1 MTNKYELTTIKDIF
15 DKVPADRIETC
26 MAELAEL
33 LRQSA
38 VLRDGLQE
46 LAVTAGIEVDVATL
60 VKLPDVFEWTDD
72 NLGELTLTVCTS
84 LGDDRVELGQIKS
97 TMGAGR

>member
-38 VLRDGLQE
+38 VLRDGVIAAAKADGNDL
-46 LAVTAGIEVDVATL
+46 DVSKVLRMPESIT
-60 VKLPDVFEWTDD
+60 WNDD
-72 NLGELTLTVCTS
+72 NLGELSLTVSS
-84 LGDDRVELGQIKS
+84 LDGEELLSVQ
-97 TMGAGR
+97 TRL